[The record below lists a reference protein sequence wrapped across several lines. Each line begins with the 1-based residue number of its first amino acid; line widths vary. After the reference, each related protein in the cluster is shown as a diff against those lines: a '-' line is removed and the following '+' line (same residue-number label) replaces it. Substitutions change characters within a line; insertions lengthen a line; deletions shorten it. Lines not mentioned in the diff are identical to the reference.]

1 MESHPR
7 YLVLEWMGLGL
18 QVLIPASLYF
28 KTPATGET
36 MTVFTYLQ
44 VKDDGFNLYGFLSR
58 QERDFFKTLLR
69 VSGIGPKVALS
80 LMGHLNLSELYKAIY
95 REEADVLTNV
105 PGIGKK
111 TAARLIYELKGIL
124 DFSKEEALSLN
135 NEESKVWNDVEQALL
150 SLGYSPGE
158 ITKVKNQLEGK
169 DELQIE
175 ELFKKALALLGK
187 Y

>member
-28 KTPATGET
+28 KTPETGET
-36 MTVFTYLQ
+36 MTVFTYLH
-44 VKDDGFNLYGFLSR
+44 VKDDGINLYGFLSK
-58 QERDFFKTLLR
+58 QERDFFKTILR

-80 LMGHLNLSELYKAIY
+80 LMGHLTLSQLYQAIY
-95 REEADVLTNV
+95 REETEILTNV

-111 TAARLIYELKGIL
+111 TAGRLIYELKGIL
-124 DFSKEEALSLN
+124 DFSKEESLSLN
-135 NEESKVWNDVEQALL
+135 NEELKVWNDVEQALL
-150 SLGYSPGE
+150 SLGYSLAE
-158 ITKVKNQLEGK
+158 ITKVKNQLEGMV
-169 DELQIE
+169 ELPME
-175 ELFKKALALLGK
+175 ALFKKALGLLGK